1 VGGVAQCSCYR
12 QRLAPVD
19 QRATQRRVLG
29 ALPAASVHDD
39 AALEIE
45 DRHDPHRPRIFPTFA
60 GNTTR

>member
-1 VGGVAQCSCYR
+1 M
-12 QRLAPVD
+12 
-19 QRATQRRVLG
+19 
-29 ALPAASVHDD
+29 HDD